1 MSLPTYIDNQRHKL
15 TNVIQRLIFLEK
27 QTELDIATGF
37 FRIEAWIKLERAF
50 NKLARLRLLI
60 GRDPTIKPAEPH
72 RIDLQ
77 DYLRRELQRQLETST
92 FELEYKQCIDR
103 LIAFLKQDHVDVRL
117 YGAIGERTPFLHAKA
132 YLFPS
137 YSIVGSSN
145 FTVPGL
151 EGNTK
156 LNVLLDNAQAAQEMR
171 NTWFTEFWEHPS
183 VDKDYKSKLI
193 AELDRSKFG
202 SRAYTPHQIL
212 MRCLYTLFQPKQ
224 DPVVKGQATTLE
236 LADFQQ
242 EGFERALELLE
253 RHGGVIV
260 ADAVGLGKTYIGLR
274 LIDHLLAERRK
285 PGYLPRALVIS
296 PAQVRNLVWEPK
308 LREFGLV
315 ADLLSQEEL
324 GRSDF
329 NSRRYSH
336 CDIVLVDESHN
347 FRNNLTARYANLQR
361 LICGGRRN
369 KWVVLLTA
377 TPINNTI
384 FDLYHQVLLLTR
396 NDDHYY
402 SSWGIPNL
410 SALFKKLDKGEGQ
423 ITELLFQTMVRRS
436 RLDVLKRQQA
446 GEKIIIGGQE
456 IRFPRR
462 ILKQFTYNFE
472 SSFQG
477 LYSRWVA
484 YIENLN
490 LAPYNLENYVRQKND
505 KLTDRQLRNEVIGS
519 LMKTL
524 YLKRLESSIKAF
536 EVSICWQS
544 DFQGRFLDLLQQG
557 HLLDGSSYRRLMA
570 LEAEEQ
576 EDSVEQV
583 LVSLPEVN
591 PEDYDLDK
599 LTQAIQADQKT
610 LAQIIQD
617 LTRIQARV
625 QSGEDSDLK
634 LMAFKRMMLSLEQDK
649 VLVFT
654 YFKDTAEYL
663 YQQLL
668 EDKQW
673 LEAMAEKRSRYRNFS
688 SGLRVGLL
696 TGKTP
701 SREREMLVRR
711 FAPRVNRPFSNPS
724 GCGED
729 YQEVGCSPEEQIDLL
744 ICTDVL
750 SEGQNLQEAAVL
762 VNYDLHWNP
771 VRMIQRAGRIDRLG
785 SPFEELTIVN
795 GFPEQGLE
803 LLLGLVRKLQQR
815 IALIDQQVGLDASV
829 LGEVISERS
838 LEEIRL
844 LKEAQT
850 PSAQSEILQ
859 ALEKKVDLVS
869 MDEMR
874 FPLLEFI
881 QQSGLQAVEEIPLG
895 IHSTRYQAPQDGLF
909 LAFQVKDRHFWHFY
923 PRIGGRISVDVNHLQ
938 SDWGS
943 IFQLLY
949 CRPEDFPKP
958 DDLPPAPFDGEIFEV
973 LQPAIQNLLNLLN
986 RSQGSS
992 LLQPSLP
999 QWLRRIYLVLT
1010 EVEDAIEL
1018 DAVTEEARQRVLD
1031 LVIHTKSIRTYE
1043 RDCKEFWKNYQKN
1056 RDVANLIHSLDELF
1070 IDEGL
1075 YKGSSSR
1082 HRSPTFFTQE
1092 DVQLI
1097 CYQWFRSDPEPPADP
1112 YLFRRRRKDPYE
1124 ALH

>member
-1 MSLPTYIDNQRHKL
+1 MSLSTYIDNQRHKL

-37 FRIEAWIKLERAF
+37 FRIEAWIKLERSF
-50 NKLARLRLLI
+50 NKLTRLRLLI

-77 DYLRRELQRQLETST
+77 DYLRRELQGQLETST
-92 FELEYKQCIDR
+92 FGLEYKECIDR

-117 YGAIGERTPFLHAKA
+117 YGSTGERTPFLHAKA
-132 YLFPS
+132 YLFPN

-151 EGNTK
+151 EGNTE

-171 NTWFTEFWEHPS
+171 KTWFTEFWEHPS

-212 MRCLYTLFQPKQ
+212 MRSLYTLFQPKQ

-253 RHGGVIV
+253 RHGGAIV

-274 LIDHLLAERRK
+274 LIDHLLTERRK

-324 GRSDF
+324 GRPDF
-329 NSRRYSH
+329 NSRRYSYY
-336 CDIVLVDESHN
+336 DIVLVDESHN
-347 FRNNLTARYANLQR
+347 FRNKLTARYANLQR
-361 LICGGRRN
+361 LICGGRRR

-384 FDLYHQVLLLTR
+384 FDFYHQVLLLAR

-410 SALFKKLDKGEGQ
+410 LTLFKNLNKGEGQ

-462 ILKQFTYNFE
+462 ILGQFTYNFE
-472 SSFQG
+472 ASFQG

-484 YIENLN
+484 YIEELA
-490 LAPYNLENYVRQKND
+490 LAPYSLAKYLRKKNASSAD
-505 KLTDRQLRNEVIGS
+505 HQLRDEVIGA

-536 EVSICWQS
+536 EVSIRWQS
-544 DFQGRFLDLLQQG
+544 DFQERFLDLMQQG
-557 HLLDGSSYRRLMA
+557 RLLDGSSYRRLMA
-570 LEAEEQ
+570 LEADEQ

-583 LVSLPEVN
+583 LASLPEVN
-591 PEDYDLDK
+591 PADYDLDK
-599 LTQAIQADQKT
+599 LAQAIQADQKT
-610 LAQIIQD
+610 LARILQD
-617 LTRIQARV
+617 LARIQARV
-625 QSGEDSDLK
+625 QAREDSDLK
-634 LMAFKRMMLSLEQDK
+634 LMSFKQMMLSLEQDK
-649 VLVFT
+649 VLIFT

-663 YQQLL
+663 YQQLI

-673 LEAMAEKRSRYRNFS
+673 LEAMAEKRAERGS
-688 SGLRVGLL
+688 SSPRLRVELL

-701 SREREMLVRR
+701 TRQREILVRR
-711 FAPRVNRPFSNPS
+711 FAPRVNRLSGDPS
-724 GCGED
+724 GRAEH
-729 YQEVGCSPEEQIDLL
+729 YQEVGCSPEEEIDLL

-750 SEGQNLQEAAVL
+750 SEGQNLQEAAAL

-785 SPFEELTIVN
+785 SPFEELMIIN

-803 LLLGLVRKLQQR
+803 LLLGLVQRLQKR

-829 LGEVISERS
+829 LGEVISDRS

-850 PSAQSEILQ
+850 PSAQDEVLQ

-869 MDEMR
+869 MDDMR

-923 PRIGGRISVDVNHLQ
+923 PRIEGRISVNVDHLQ

-949 CRPEDFPKP
+949 CQPGDFSRP
-958 DDLPPAPFDGEIFEV
+958 DDLPPAPFDGEIFHV

-986 RSQGSS
+986 QRQSSS
-992 LLQPSLP
+992 LLRPALP

-1010 EVEDAIEL
+1010 EAEDNIEL
-1018 DAVTEEARQRVLD
+1018 DSVTEEARQRVLN
-1031 LVIHTKSIRTYE
+1031 LLTHAKSIRTYE
-1043 RDCKEFWKNYQKN
+1043 RDCKGFWRTYQQD

-1070 IDEGL
+1070 IDESL
-1075 YKGSSSR
+1075 YQSLPS
-1082 HRSPTFFTQE
+1082 HNQNPPFFTPE
-1092 DVQLI
+1092 DIQLI
-1097 CYQWFRSDPEPPADP
+1097 CYQWFRSEPEPQADSGQ
-1112 YLFRRRRKDPYE
+1112 FKRRRKDPYE

>member
-15 TNVIQRLIFLEK
+15 ANVIQRLIFLEH

-50 NKLARLRLLI
+50 NKLTRLRLLI

-77 DYLRRELQRQLETST
+77 DYLRRELQGQLENSN
-92 FELEYKQCIDR
+92 FGLEYKKCIDR
-103 LIAFLKQDHVDVRL
+103 LIAFLKQDHVEVRL
-117 YGAIGERTPFLHAKA
+117 YGATGERTPFLHAKA
-132 YLFPS
+132 YLFPN
-137 YSIVGSSN
+137 YCIVGSSN

-151 EGNTK
+151 EGNTE
-156 LNVLLDNAQAAQEMR
+156 LNVLLDNAHAAQEMR
-171 NTWFTEFWEHPS
+171 KTWFTDFWEHPS

-242 EGFERALELLE
+242 EGFERALQLLE
-253 RHGGVIV
+253 RHKGVIV

-274 LIDHLLAERRK
+274 LIDHLLSERRK

-315 ADLLSQEEL
+315 ADLLSQEEM
-324 GRSDF
+324 GRPDF

-336 CDIVLVDESHN
+336 CDIIVVDESHN
-347 FRNNLTARYANLQR
+347 FRNKSTTRYANLQR
-361 LICGGRRN
+361 LICGGRRQ

-410 SALFKKLDKGEGQ
+410 FTLFKSLNKGEGE

-446 GEKIIIGGQE
+446 GEKIIINGQE

-462 ILKQFTYNFE
+462 ILRQFTYNFE
-472 SSFQG
+472 ASFQG

-484 YIENLN
+484 YIEDLA
-490 LAPYNLENYVRQKND
+490 LAPYNLEKYVRREND
-505 KLTDRQLRNEVIGS
+505 KSADRQLRDEVIGA

-536 EVSICWQS
+536 EVSIRWQS
-544 DFQGRFLDLLQQG
+544 DFQERFLDLLQQG
-557 HLLDGSSYRRLMA
+557 QLLDGSRYRRLMA

-576 EDSVEQV
+576 EDSVEEV
-583 LVSLPEVN
+583 LASLPRVDPAN
-591 PEDYDLDK
+591 YDLDK
-599 LTQAIQADQKT
+599 LTQDIRADQKT
-610 LAQIIQD
+610 LARIIQD
-617 LTRIQARV
+617 LDRIQKKV
-625 QSGEDSDLK
+625 QTGEDFDLK
-634 LMAFKRMMLSLEQDK
+634 LIAFKEMMLSLEQDK

-668 EDKQW
+668 TDRQW
-673 LEAMAEKRSRYRNFS
+673 LAAMAKRRNSS
-688 SGLRVGLL
+688 SGLRVELL

-701 SREREMLVRR
+701 TRQREILVRR
-711 FAPRVNRPFSNPS
+711 FAPRVNRLS
-724 GCGED
+724 D
-729 YQEVGCSPEEQIDLL
+729 QEIGCSPEEEIDLL

-750 SEGQNLQEAAVL
+750 SEGQNLQEAAAL

-785 SPFEELTIVN
+785 SPFEELVIVN

-803 LLLGLVRKLQQR
+803 LLLGLVQRLQKR

-838 LEEIRL
+838 LEEIRM

-850 PSAQSEILQ
+850 PSAQDEVLK
-859 ALEKKVDLVS
+859 ALERKVDLISV
-869 MDEMR
+869 DDMR
-874 FPLLEFI
+874 FPLLQFI

-895 IHSTRYQAPQDGLF
+895 IHSTRYQAPKDGLF

-923 PRIGGRISVDVNHLQ
+923 PRIAGRISVTAEQLQ

-949 CRPEDFPKP
+949 CQPEDFPRP

-973 LQPAIQNLLNLLN
+973 LQPAIQNLLNILN
-986 RSQGSS
+986 RRQSNS
-992 LLQPSLP
+992 LVRPNLP
-999 QWLRRIYLVLT
+999 QWLRQIYLVLT
-1010 EVEDAIEL
+1010 EAEDKIEL
-1018 DAVTEEARQRVLD
+1018 DPVTEEARLRVLD
-1031 LVIHTKSIRTYE
+1031 LVTHIKSIRTYE
-1043 RDCKEFWKNYQKN
+1043 RDCKKFWKTYQKD
-1056 RDVANLIHSLDELF
+1056 RDVANLIYSLDELF
-1070 IDEGL
+1070 IDEEL
-1075 YKGSSSR
+1075 YKDLSS
-1082 HRSPTFFTQE
+1082 HHQNPPFFNQE
-1092 DVQLI
+1092 DVQLV
-1097 CYQWFRSDPEPPADP
+1097 CYQWFRSEPEPQVDP
-1112 YLFRRRRKDPYE
+1112 YLLRRRRKDPYE

>member
-1 MSLPTYIDNQRHKL
+1 MSLPTYIDNQKHKL
-15 TNVIQRLIFLEK
+15 ANVIQRLIFLEH

-50 NKLARLRLLI
+50 NKLTRLRLLI

-77 DYLRRELQRQLETST
+77 DYLRRELQGQLETSN
-92 FELEYKQCIDR
+92 FGLEYKQCIDR

-117 YGAIGERTPFLHAKA
+117 YGSTGERTPFLHAKA
-132 YLFPS
+132 YLFPN

-151 EGNTK
+151 EGNTE
-156 LNVLLDNAQAAQEMR
+156 LNVLLDNPQAAQEMR
-171 NTWFTEFWEHPS
+171 KTWFTEFWEHPS

-242 EGFERALELLE
+242 EGFEGALQLLE
-253 RHGGVIV
+253 RHRGVIV

-274 LIDHLLAERRK
+274 LIDHLLSERRK

-315 ADLLSQEEL
+315 ADLLSQEEM
-324 GRSDF
+324 GRPDF
-329 NSRRYSH
+329 NSRCYSH
-336 CDIVLVDESHN
+336 CDIIVVDESHN
-347 FRNNLTARYANLQR
+347 FRNKSTTRYANLQR
-361 LICGGRRN
+361 LICSGHRQ

-410 SALFKKLDKGEGQ
+410 FTLFKSLNKGEGQ

-446 GEKIIIGGQE
+446 GEKIIINGQE

-462 ILKQFTYNFE
+462 ILGQFTYNFE
-472 SSFQG
+472 ASFQG
-477 LYSRWVA
+477 LYSRWVT
-484 YIENLN
+484 YIEELV
-490 LAPYNLENYVRQKND
+490 LAPYCLAKYLRKKNASS
-505 KLTDRQLRNEVIGS
+505 TDRQLRNEVIGG

-536 EVSICWQS
+536 EVSIRWQS
-544 DFQGRFLDLLQQG
+544 AFQERFLDLLQQG
-557 HLLDGSSYRRLMA
+557 QLLDGSRYRRLMA

-576 EDSVEQV
+576 DDSVEEV
-583 LVSLPEVN
+583 LASLPRVDLA
-591 PEDYDLDK
+591 DYDLEE
-599 LTQAIQADQKT
+599 LTQAVESDQKT
-610 LAQIIQD
+610 LAQILQGIA
-617 LTRIQARV
+617 RIQSAV
-625 QSGEDSDLK
+625 QAGEDFDLK
-634 LMAFKRMMLSLEQDK
+634 LAAFKQMMLSLEQGK
-649 VLVFT
+649 VIVFT

-668 EDKQW
+668 ADGQW
-673 LEAMAEKRSRYRNFS
+673 LAGMAGKRAGGSSSS
-688 SGLRVGLL
+688 SGLRMELL

-701 SREREMLVRR
+701 TRQREALVRR
-711 FAPRVNRPFSNPS
+711 FAPRVNRLSGDPS
-724 GCGED
+724 GRAEH
-729 YQEVGCSPEEQIDLL
+729 YQEIECSPEEEIDLL

-750 SEGQNLQEAAVL
+750 SEGQNLQEAAAL

-785 SPFEELTIVN
+785 SPFEELMIIN

-803 LLLGLVRKLQQR
+803 LLLGLVEKLQKR

-829 LGEVISERS
+829 LGEVISDRS

-850 PSAQSEILQ
+850 PSAQDEVLQ

-881 QQSGLQAVEEIPLG
+881 QQSGLQVVEEIPLG

-923 PRIGGRISVDVNHLQ
+923 PRIAGHISVTSDHLQ

-949 CRPEDFPKP
+949 CQPEDFPRP
-958 DDLPPAPFDGEIFEV
+958 DDLTPAPFDGEIFQV
-973 LQPAIQNLLNLLN
+973 LQPVIQNLLNLLN
-986 RSQGSS
+986 QRQSSS
-992 LLQPSLP
+992 LLRPTLP
-999 QWLRRIYLVLT
+999 QWLRQIYLVLT
-1010 EVEDAIEL
+1010 EAEDAIDL
-1018 DAVTEEARQRVLD
+1018 DPVTEEARLRVLD
-1031 LVIHTKSIRTYE
+1031 LIMHIKSIRTYE
-1043 RDCKEFWKNYQKN
+1043 RDCKAFWKIYQKD

-1070 IDEGL
+1070 IDEDL
-1075 YKGSSSR
+1075 YQSLPSR
-1082 HRSPTFFTQE
+1082 NQSLTFFTPE
-1092 DVQLI
+1092 DIQLI
-1097 CYQWFRSDPEPPADP
+1097 CYQWFRSDPEPQADP
-1112 YLFRRRRKDPYE
+1112 GQFKRRRKDPYE